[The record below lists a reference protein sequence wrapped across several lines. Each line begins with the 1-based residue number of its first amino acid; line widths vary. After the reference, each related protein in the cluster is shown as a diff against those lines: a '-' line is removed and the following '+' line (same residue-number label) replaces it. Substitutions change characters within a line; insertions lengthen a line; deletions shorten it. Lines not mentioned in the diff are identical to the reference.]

1 MDIIVK
7 GKYDCRFANWLF
19 FIFSN
24 ADYDIK
30 HDTIVAN
37 VRNDVKECLEQFG
50 IKIKIDKNV
59 LFDGDYKQEF
69 NLIDIDKI
77 RHEIIIPKYI
87 KDEVFFNIPDIKE
100 RLIIHVRRGD
110 YINNTN
116 KGRYFTLN
124 KKYINYVYHKYYD
137 GMKVIVISDDKQWC
151 KDNLSDLC
159 EDIIIS
165 PFNNVLEDF
174 CCLTLGKAIICS
186 ASSFSVFGA
195 YLNNNDD
202 CVIPYPYYK
211 ETKLQEYGEKIIPTW
226 AKREELT
233 DDMK

>member
-1 MDIIVK
+1 MDIVVN
-7 GKYDCRFANWLF
+7 GKHDCRFANWLF

-30 HDTIVAN
+30 HDTIITN
-37 VRNDVKECLEQFG
+37 VRNDVKEFLGQFG

-77 RHEIIIPKYI
+77 RQELVIPKHI

-100 RLIIHVRRGD
+100 RLIIHIRRGD

-116 KGRYFTLN
+116 KRRYFTLN

-137 GMKVIVISDDKQWC
+137 GMKAIIISDDKQWC
-151 KDNLSDLC
+151 KDKLSDLC
-159 EDIIIS
+159 KDIIIS

-195 YLNNNDD
+195 YLNKNND

-226 AKREELT
+226 AKRENIKTFEN
-233 DDMK
+233 